1 MRTTTTTTSSRFRP
15 IYALV
20 LGVLLCI
27 GCEGQSNRLP
37 LGGTVTDRDGE
48 PLEGS
53 ISFLPDAG
61 TEGPAANASVL
72 NGEYRFDRANGPVA
86 GKYRVIVSPLVDKAD
101 VDDQASTIEV
111 ATFQAEVTR
120 DQLTRDFELR

>member
-15 IYALV
+15 TYALI
-20 LGVLLCI
+20 LCVLLCI

-37 LGGTVTDRDGE
+37 LTGTVTDRDGE

-53 ISFLPDAG
+53 ISFLPDGG

-72 NGEYRFDRANGPVA
+72 NGEYRFDRTNGPVA
-86 GKYRVIVSPLVDKAD
+86 GMYRVIVSPLVDKAEW
-101 VDDQASTIEV
+101 DDQPKTIEV